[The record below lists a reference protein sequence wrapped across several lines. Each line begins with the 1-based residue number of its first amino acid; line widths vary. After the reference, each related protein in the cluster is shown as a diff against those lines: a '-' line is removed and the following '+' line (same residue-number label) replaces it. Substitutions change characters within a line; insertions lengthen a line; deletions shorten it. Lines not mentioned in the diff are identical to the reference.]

1 MKKTDIGVVAFM
13 YAVCGYFYS
22 QTLQLKAD
30 SQTYPKFTI
39 ILLFGLTTLYL
50 VEMIIAAKR
59 HGVESGVD
67 EVFKDFVPAQFFVCL
82 CAAILYLVCI
92 HFLGFY
98 IATVLFMAAVLL
110 YLRVPPLAALKTPL
124 RDGDL
129 ERPEDPAYAG
139 CWFLNAN
146 STIPVG
152 IVDAA
157 CSPILDR
164 GEFYSG
170 CYGRASI
177 SFFAFNS
184 NGNRGIACGLNNLQK
199 LRDGEPLGGRVSAE
213 ADFAG
218 LDDDDDEELLS

>member
-13 YAVCGYFYS
+13 YIVCGYFYYE
-22 QTLQLKAD
+22 TIKLKAS

-110 YLRVPPLAALKTPL
+110 YLRVPPLAALISVAVIIALIYFAFGK
-124 RDGDL
+124 
-129 ERPEDPAYAG
+129 
-139 CWFLNAN
+139 FLGVRL
-146 STIPVG
+146 PVG
-152 IVDAA
+152 TVIKA
-157 CSPILDR
+157 
-164 GEFYSG
+164 
-170 CYGRASI
+170 
-177 SFFAFNS
+177 
-184 NGNRGIACGLNNLQK
+184 
-199 LRDGEPLGGRVSAE
+199 LRR
-213 ADFAG
+213 
-218 LDDDDDEELLS
+218 